1 MERFL
6 KRAAPTASG
15 SLSPP
20 SKKSKQGQVT
30 AAQRAREYG
39 STKFYADGGKLFCRP
54 CNVVVDH
61 IRKFV
66 IDQHLKSKV
75 CALDY

>member
-6 KRAAPTASG
+6 KRAAPTVSG

-30 AAQRAREYG
+30 AAQRDRDASDTSVRRLGTVQCWVEDSQFLLARKRGQHFGRE
-39 STKFYADGGKLFCRP
+39 KL
-54 CNVVVDH
+54 
-61 IRKFV
+61 
-66 IDQHLKSKV
+66 QL
-75 CALDY
+75 